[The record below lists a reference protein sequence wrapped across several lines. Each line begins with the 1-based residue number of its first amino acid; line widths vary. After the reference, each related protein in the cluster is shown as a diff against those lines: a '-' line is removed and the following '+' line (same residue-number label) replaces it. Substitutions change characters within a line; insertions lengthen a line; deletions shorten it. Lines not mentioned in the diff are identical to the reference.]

1 MQQLCLRYE
10 LVAERKELQMKS
22 FLVILAVTAFS
33 IFFIGAGIGILF
45 MCLDGTEIGRIID
58 EKLAKLIGGGE
69 TDE

>member
-1 MQQLCLRYE
+1 
-10 LVAERKELQMKS
+10 MKT

-33 IFFIGAGIGILF
+33 IFFIGAGIGLLF
-45 MCLDGTEIGRIID
+45 MCLDGTEVGRIID